1 MYSMSFWDK
10 ASQIAS
16 SSLKTIRLTGNNEE
30 QNSIKNENEELKNEN
45 ERLKNELND
54 IQRKYKQ
61 LLDDITLKENE
72 EDTTST
78 NTVNGDA
85 TTNTTTNTK
94 NNESNIYH
102 QMYNNLLYN
111 FQQYLLT
118 LFTDNESITEKIKK
132 DFYTIST
139 SFSHETLTTF
149 CSSYFSLIHP
159 KILYNFH
166 THCKSKYELCLNQDI
181 LNKLSSYSTSFTTSE
196 SALSLSTEVIDSFLS
211 LITTYTNDI
220 SSKDAQI
227 KKYED
232 KFTSLNDSISKMQS
246 DCRRASAVEQN
257 MEEIITSIQNEKNEM
272 KIYLDK
278 ANKDVM
284 TLEKA
289 NEQLLKA
296 QDDYESS
303 LSKLNDEI
311 IKETK
316 LKEEVLTKITEYVKE
331 NDDLKSEIAQL
342 KKDIELYNINNE
354 SLNEKNAEILYKDEQ
369 IEKMKSSYKFLEDTY
384 LKYQKDKNDEINL
397 YKTQILE
404 LSNQLTVNKEI
415 NNINQQKEEY
425 EKTYIDKIEQL
436 NNQIDVLEKEN
447 NVLKEKEMQIKKKTN
462 DLIKKVENDLK
473 DTEYMIDKRII
484 SSVLVSYFD
493 KNTSAKVKESLLE
506 TLSGFMEYGNEDR
519 KKMGLKPIAI
529 PSSSLNNGNSNTSN
543 TNHNDKL
550 KTLSDGLYDF
560 ILNS

>member
-72 EDTTST
+72 DDTTST

-85 TTNTTTNTK
+85 TTNTTTTTK
-94 NNESNIYH
+94 NSESNIYH

-139 SFSHETLTTF
+139 SSSHETLTTF

>member
-1 MYSMSFWDK
+1 MSFWDK

-72 EDTTST
+72 DDTTST
-78 NTVNGDA
+78 NTVNGDD
-85 TTNTTTNTK
+85 TTNTTTHAK

-139 SFSHETLTTF
+139 SSSHETLTTF

-303 LSKLNDEI
+303 LSKLNDDI

-415 NNINQQKEEY
+415 DNINQQKEEY

-447 NVLKEKEMQIKKKTN
+447 VMMKEKEMQIKKKTN

-529 PSSSLNNGNSNTSN
+529 PSSSLNNNGNSNTSN

>member
-45 ERLKNELND
+45 ERLKTELND
-54 IQRKYKQ
+54 IQGKYKQ
-61 LLDDITLKENE
+61 LLDDITLKEKVI
-72 EDTTST
+72 
-78 NTVNGDA
+78 NTVNEDDPTN
-85 TTNTTTNTK
+85 TTNTNVNT
-94 NNESNIYH
+94 SVNIYQ
-102 QMYNNLLYN
+102 QMYNTLLYN

-118 LFTDNESITEKIKK
+118 LFTDNEPITEKIKK

-139 SFSHETLTTF
+139 ASSHETLTTF
-149 CSSYFSLIHP
+149 CSSYLSLIYP

-181 LNKLSSYSTSFTTSE
+181 LNKLSSYSTSFTSSE
-196 SALSLSTEVIDSFLS
+196 SALSLSTEVINSFLS

-257 MEEIITSIQNEKNEM
+257 MEEIITNIQNEKNEI

-278 ANKDVM
+278 ANKDVIA
-284 TLEKA
+284 LQKA

-316 LKEEVLTKITEYVKE
+316 LKEEALTKITEYVKE
-331 NDDLKSEIAQL
+331 NEDLKSEITQL
-342 KKDIELYNINNE
+342 KKDIELYNVNNE

-415 NNINQQKEEY
+415 DNINQQKEEY

-447 NVLKEKEMQIKKKTN
+447 VMMKEKEMQIKKKTN

-506 TLSGFMEYGNEDR
+506 TLSGFMEYSNEDR

-529 PSSSLNNGNSNTSN
+529 PSSNSGNSNTGN

>member
-45 ERLKNELND
+45 ERLKTELND
-54 IQRKYKQ
+54 IQGKYKQ
-61 LLDDITLKENE
+61 LLDDITLKEKVI
-72 EDTTST
+72 
-78 NTVNGDA
+78 NTVNEDDP
-85 TTNTTTNTK
+85 TDTTTPNANT
-94 NNESNIYH
+94 SVNIYQ
-102 QMYNNLLYN
+102 QMYNTLLYN

-118 LFTDNESITEKIKK
+118 LFTDNELITEKIKK

-139 SFSHETLTTF
+139 ASSHETLTTF
-149 CSSYFSLIHP
+149 CSSYLSLIYP

-181 LNKLSSYSTSFTTSE
+181 LNKLSSYSTSFTSSE

-257 MEEIITSIQNEKNEM
+257 MEEIITNIQNEKNEI

-278 ANKDVM
+278 ANKDVIA
-284 TLEKA
+284 LQKA

-316 LKEEVLTKITEYVKE
+316 LKEEELTRITEYVKE
-331 NDDLKSEIAQL
+331 NEDLKSEITQL
-342 KKDIELYNINNE
+342 KKDIELYNVNNE

-384 LKYQKDKNDEINL
+384 LKYQKDKND
-397 YKTQILE
+397 
-404 LSNQLTVNKEI
+404 
-415 NNINQQKEEY
+415 
-425 EKTYIDKIEQL
+425 
-436 NNQIDVLEKEN
+436 
-447 NVLKEKEMQIKKKTN
+447 
-462 DLIKKVENDLK
+462 
-473 DTEYMIDKRII
+473 
-484 SSVLVSYFD
+484 
-493 KNTSAKVKESLLE
+493 
-506 TLSGFMEYGNEDR
+506 
-519 KKMGLKPIAI
+519 
-529 PSSSLNNGNSNTSN
+529 
-543 TNHNDKL
+543 
-550 KTLSDGLYDF
+550 
-560 ILNS
+560 

>member
-45 ERLKNELND
+45 ERLKTELND
-54 IQRKYKQ
+54 IQGKYKQ
-61 LLDDITLKENE
+61 LLDDITLKEKVI
-72 EDTTST
+72 
-78 NTVNGDA
+78 NTVNEDDP
-85 TTNTTTNTK
+85 TDTTTPNANT
-94 NNESNIYH
+94 SVNIYQ
-102 QMYNNLLYN
+102 QMYNTLLYN

-118 LFTDNESITEKIKK
+118 LFTDNELITEKIKK

-139 SFSHETLTTF
+139 ASSHETLTTF
-149 CSSYFSLIHP
+149 CSSYLSLIYP

-181 LNKLSSYSTSFTTSE
+181 LNKLSSYSTSFTSSE

-257 MEEIITSIQNEKNEM
+257 MEEIITNIQNEKNEI

-278 ANKDVM
+278 ANKDVIA
-284 TLEKA
+284 LQKA

-316 LKEEVLTKITEYVKE
+316 LKEEALTRITEYVKE
-331 NDDLKSEIAQL
+331 NEDLKSEITQL
-342 KKDIELYNINNE
+342 KKDIELYNVNNE

-415 NNINQQKEEY
+415 DNINQQKEEY

-447 NVLKEKEMQIKKKTN
+447 VMMKEKEMQIKKKTN

-529 PSSSLNNGNSNTSN
+529 PSSNSGNSNTGN

>member
-139 SFSHETLTTF
+139 SSSHETLTTF

>member
-1 MYSMSFWDK
+1 
-10 ASQIAS
+10 
-16 SSLKTIRLTGNNEE
+16 
-30 QNSIKNENEELKNEN
+30 
-45 ERLKNELND
+45 
-54 IQRKYKQ
+54 
-61 LLDDITLKENE
+61 
-72 EDTTST
+72 
-78 NTVNGDA
+78 
-85 TTNTTTNTK
+85 
-94 NNESNIYH
+94 
-102 QMYNNLLYN
+102 
-111 FQQYLLT
+111 
-118 LFTDNESITEKIKK
+118 
-132 DFYTIST
+132 
-139 SFSHETLTTF
+139 
-149 CSSYFSLIHP
+149 
-159 KILYNFH
+159 
-166 THCKSKYELCLNQDI
+166 
-181 LNKLSSYSTSFTTSE
+181 
-196 SALSLSTEVIDSFLS
+196 
-211 LITTYTNDI
+211 
-220 SSKDAQI
+220 
-227 KKYED
+227 
-232 KFTSLNDSISKMQS
+232 MQS

-257 MEEIITSIQNEKNEM
+257 MEEIITSIQNEKNEI
-272 KIYLDK
+272 KLYLDK

-303 LSKLNDEI
+303 LSKLNDDI

-529 PSSSLNNGNSNTSN
+529 PSSSLNNNGNSNTSN